1 MIVVCELQFSNWGH
15 EECNCGVLNLL
26 ANAFPNE
33 RICFYGEKGHIKC
46 LREIGLNARVA
57 CSEISIK
64 DSSCAWRKEHEP
76 FYRDAIKSVLKQSN
90 IFKNDFLFFLA
101 SPNALLSAFLAIA
114 KNADFKTFFIQHA
127 NMDWLLQEGR
137 GRDFGYSSV
146 DLLDS
151 TKDFPNVKFIAY
163 NPYCRKSLGK
173 ILNNEV
179 LNKFC
184 FLNHAPSVNK
194 GDPIL
199 NGNVI
204 KIGVYGACQR
214 SMLFFDLLRGLH
226 EKYRNEVLGKI
237 EFNVIKAADMHNL
250 DCSFLYPKFC
260 VVKQTLNGFSRAQK
274 ERFVNQMDWIL
285 LPYDSSEYR
294 VSMSG
299 ILADAI
305 GFEKPFLGLNS
316 PILEYYNNKA
326 KPIGVIKNTTEE
338 LAAYIA
344 NELPMLSKGAYNKYV
359 ESQGKMKQIVAD
371 ENVRLIK
378 KMVAL

>member
-26 ANAFPNE
+26 ANAFSNE
-33 RICFYGEKGHIKC
+33 RICFFGEEGHIKC
-46 LREIGLNARVA
+46 LREIGLAARID
-57 CSEISIK
+57 CNEITIK
-64 DSSCAWRKEHEP
+64 DLSCAWHKGYEL

-90 IFKNDFLFFLA
+90 ISKDDFLFFLA

-127 NMDWLLQEGR
+127 NMDWLLQEGK

-184 FLNHAPSVNK
+184 FLNHAPSVNN
-194 GDPIL
+194 GYPIL

-214 SMLFFDLLRGLH
+214 SMLFFDLLRVLH

-260 VVKQTLNGFSRAQK
+260 IVKQTLNGFSRAQK

-326 KPIGVIKNTTEE
+326 EPIGVIKNTTEE

-344 NELPMLSKGAYNKYV
+344 NELPMLSKDAYNKYV
-359 ESQGKMKQIVAD
+359 ESQRKMKQIVAD